1 LQLKL
6 KKGFWRSTAAVQ
18 ISDQTFDGWVR
29 QHHRLLYGIAYWWTG
44 SRSDAE
50 ELTQEAFFQAYR
62 SRSGLR
68 DIEAVKGWLVGI
80 LRHCYAQMHRK
91 GRHRVEI
98 SLDAMREE
106 FGELNRLNPDRP
118 DLDQALA
125 LHQSLEC
132 LDERHRLPVVLF
144 YFQDLSYRE
153 IAEALELP
161 IGTVMSRLSRAREML
176 HDRLSTRQKL
186 TIPKKATR
194 S

>member
-186 TIPKKATR
+186 TIEKKATR

>member
-1 LQLKL
+1 MQLKL
-6 KKGFWRSTAAVQ
+6 EKELWRSTGAVR

-29 QHHRLLYGIAYWWTG
+29 QHHRLLYGIAYWWSG

-50 ELTQEAFFQAYR
+50 ELTQEACFQAYR
-62 SRSGLR
+62 ARSGLR
-68 DIEAVKGWLVGI
+68 DVEAVKGWLVGI
-80 LRHCYAQMHRK
+80 LRHCYAQMIRK

-98 SLDAMREE
+98 SLDEMIEE
-106 FGELNRLNPDRP
+106 LGELNRLNPDGP
-118 DLDQALA
+118 DLDQSLA
-125 LHQSLEC
+125 LHQSLKC

-161 IGTVMSRLSRAREML
+161 IGTVMSRPSRAREML
-176 HDRLSTRQKL
+176 HDRQSTRQKL
-186 TIPKKATR
+186 TIVKKATG

>member
-1 LQLKL
+1 M
-6 KKGFWRSTAAVQ
+6 Q
-18 ISDQTFDGWVR
+18 ISDQIFDDWVR
-29 QHHRLLYGIAYWWTG
+29 QYHRLLYGIAYWWTG

-68 DIEAVKGWLVGI
+68 DIEAVKAWLVGI
-80 LRHCYAQMHRK
+80 LRHCYAQMSRK
-91 GRHRVEI
+91 GHGKIEV
-98 SLDAMREE
+98 SLDEMRDE
-106 FGELNRLNPDRP
+106 FGDFNPAAISAP
-118 DLDQALA
+118 DMSQALA
-125 LHQSLEC
+125 LHQSLDR
-132 LDERHRLPVVLF
+132 LDERHRLPIVLF

-176 HDRLSTRQKL
+176 QKSL
-186 TIPKKATR
+186 TTQHKLEIVKKVKR

>member
-1 LQLKL
+1 M
-6 KKGFWRSTAAVQ
+6 Q
-18 ISDQTFDGWVR
+18 ISDQNFDDWVR
-29 QHHRLLYGIAYWWTG
+29 QYHRLLYGIAYWWTG

-68 DIEAVKGWLVGI
+68 DIEAAKGWLVGI

-91 GRHRVEI
+91 GHKKVEV
-98 SLDAMREE
+98 SLDEMMEE
-106 FGELNRLNPDRP
+106 FGDLSQTTINAPDVS
-118 DLDQALA
+118 QALA
-125 LHQSLEC
+125 LHQCLDR
-132 LDERHRLPVVLF
+132 LDERHRLPIVLF

-176 HDRLSTRQKL
+176 HKSLTTQHKLEIVKKVKRL
-186 TIPKKATR
+186 
-194 S
+194 

>member
-6 KKGFWRSTAAVQ
+6 KKGFRRATAAVQ

-44 SRSDAE
+44 SRPDAE

-80 LRHCYAQMHRK
+80 LRHCYAQMNRK

-98 SLDAMREE
+98 SLDEMIED
-106 FGELNRLNPDRP
+106 FGELNWLNPDRP
-118 DLDQALA
+118 DLDQSLA
-125 LHQSLEC
+125 LHQSLKC

-153 IAEALELP
+153 IAEALDLP

-186 TIPKKATR
+186 TLVEKAMR
-194 S
+194 P

>member
-1 LQLKL
+1 
-6 KKGFWRSTAAVQ
+6 VQ
-18 ISDQTFDGWVR
+18 ISDHIFDGWVR

-50 ELTQEAFFQAYR
+50 DLTQEAFFQAYR

-68 DIEAVKGWLVGI
+68 DIEALKGWLIGI
-80 LRHCYAQMHRK
+80 LRHCYAQMNRK
-91 GRHRVEI
+91 GHHRVEI
-98 SLDAMREE
+98 SLDKMIEE
-106 FGELNRLNPDRP
+106 FGELNRLNPDCP

-132 LDERHRLPVVLF
+132 LDEQHRLPVVLF

-153 IAEALELP
+153 IAEALQLP

-186 TIPKKATR
+186 TIGTKATR